1 MIRCQE
7 AAELIP
13 LHVGDDLPA
22 EEARRVEEHLD
33 QCALCIAEYESFAA
47 ARDLLVDLR
56 AEMPA
61 RGSLWAGVASGLESG
76 LAADP
81 ESAAAPSRSARPWT
95 WMKWTSA
102 AAAALLAMVFLPPL
116 LRTGP
121 DAGDASGG
129 ASPMIQATTPEELQ
143 EFLLRTGAMLSPV
156 TDPALQPAG
165 SEQVDAQ
172 GQDLPLTTPASN
184 RPPRRF

>member
-1 MIRCQE
+1 VIRCQE

-33 QCALCIAEYESFAA
+33 QCALCVAEYESFAA

-61 RGSLWAGVASGLESG
+61 RGSLWAGVASGLESAG
-76 LAADP
+76 P
-81 ESAAAPSRSARPWT
+81 ESAAAEPRAASRVWT
-95 WMKWTSA
+95 WVRWTSA
-102 AAAALLAMVFLPPL
+102 AAAALVAMVVLPPL
-116 LRTGP
+116 FSTSP
-121 DAGDASGG
+121 ASGEAPAG
-129 ASPMIQATTPEELQ
+129 EGPMIQATTPEELQ
-143 EFLLRTGAMLSPV
+143 EFILRQAAMLSPV
-156 TDPALQPAG
+156 TDPALNPAG
-165 SEQVDAQ
+165 SETVE
-172 GQDLPLTTPASN
+172 GPPQDLPLTTPASN